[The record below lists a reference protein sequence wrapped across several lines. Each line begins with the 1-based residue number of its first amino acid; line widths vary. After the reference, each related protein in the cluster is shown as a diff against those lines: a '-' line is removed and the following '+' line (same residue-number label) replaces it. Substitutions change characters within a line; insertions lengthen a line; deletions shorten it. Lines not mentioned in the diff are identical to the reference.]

1 MACITDYTTGGSSI
15 IIVVVVL
22 VAVGGI
28 SVSPERME
36 REGRSRLLNEF
47 SRRRRRGRNLCSA
60 NWTPTSSPFQS
71 GPERGQR
78 MPKHYEAP
86 SRMRPS
92 FGCLRDRHCKGL
104 IFIYCVDQGGVEGRT
119 PHLIY
124 D

>member
-1 MACITDYTTGGSSI
+1 MACITDYTTGGSII

-47 SRRRRRGRNLCSA
+47 SRRRRRRRNLCSA

-71 GPERGQR
+71 GEGAANAETLRGAK
-78 MPKHYEAP
+78 PNEAEFWLP
-86 SRMRPS
+86 
-92 FGCLRDRHCKGL
+92 
-104 IFIYCVDQGGVEGRT
+104 
-119 PHLIY
+119 
-124 D
+124 